1 VALARSFSD
10 RIIGFKAGAIVFD
23 GSPAELTDET
33 LTLIYGAED
42 WTLAAGQ
49 ADADGDAG
57 TPGATR
63 PASLATMKEN
73 RPDLAAQP

>member
-1 VALARSFSD
+1 M
-10 RIIGFKAGAIVFD
+10 
-23 GSPAELTDET
+23 TDAA

-49 ADADGDAG
+49 PDADGDAG

-63 PASLATMKEN
+63 PAGSATRKEE